1 MANLIIKPA
10 GNGSLILQDE
20 GGDAALTVGTTGS
33 TTLAG
38 TANNVGTVTAGSI
51 AGGSITNATTFPAG
65 HVIQQVST
73 LYEPSGDIST
83 SSTSFQAS
91 AFFLTITPTNAAND
105 ICMCFHLNGTSQSST
120 SANGIVDI
128 QRSINGASYTQMGGL
143 KTYAFS
149 HTYNVH
155 ATSSGI
161 VFTDTNFSGWTTG
174 TIVYKLYFRT
184 DNASHAFILT
194 RGNTSSAAW
203 AMEIKR

>member
-65 HVIQQVST
+65 HVIQQVSSI
-73 LYEPSGDIST
+73 YEPTSAQATTST
-83 SSTSFQAS
+83 TFQAS
-91 AFFLTITPTNAAND
+91 SLFLTITPTNAAND
-105 ICMCFHLNGTSQSST
+105 ICMCFHVNGTFQAST
-120 SANGIVDI
+120 SANGIIDI
-128 QRSINGASYTQMGGL
+128 QRSINGGGYSQMGAL
-143 KTYAFS
+143 RTYAFS
-149 HTYNVH
+149 HTYNTM

-174 TIVYKLYFRT
+174 TIVYKLFYRT
-184 DNASHAFILT
+184 DNASHQFTLFRA
-194 RGNTSSAAW
+194 NTSNGAW

>member
-10 GNGSLILQDE
+10 DGGSLVLQDE

-38 TANNVGTVTAGSI
+38 TANNLGTTTAGTLSS
-51 AGGSITNATTFPAG
+51 GVTFPAG
-65 HVIQQVST
+65 HVIQQVSSI
-73 LYEPSGDIST
+73 YEPTTNIATTST
-83 SSTSFQAS
+83 TFQAS
-91 AFFLTITPTNAAND
+91 SLSLTITPTNAAND
-105 ICMCFHLNGTSQSST
+105 ICMCFHVNGYYIANA
-120 SANGIVDI
+120 SANGIIDL
-128 QRSINGASYTQMGGL
+128 QRSINGAAYTQMGAL
-143 KTYAFS
+143 RTFAFA
-149 HTYNVH
+149 HTYSTAANS
-155 ATSSGI
+155 ASI

-194 RGNTSSAAW
+194 RGNTSNAAW

>member
-10 GNGSLILQDE
+10 DGGSLVLQDE
-20 GGDAALTVGTTGS
+20 GGDPALTVGTTGS

-38 TANNVGTVTAGSI
+38 TANNLGTTTAGTLSS
-51 AGGSITNATTFPAG
+51 GVTFPAG
-65 HVIQQVST
+65 HVIQQVSSI
-73 LYEPSGDIST
+73 YEPTTNIATTST
-83 SSTSFQAS
+83 TFQAS
-91 AFFLTITPTNAAND
+91 SLSLTITPTNAAND
-105 ICMCFHLNGTSQSST
+105 ICMCFHVNGYYIANA
-120 SANGIVDI
+120 SANGIIDL

-174 TIVYKLYFRT
+174 TIVYKLYYRT
-184 DNASHAFILT
+184 DNASHSFCLFRA
-194 RGNTSSAAW
+194 NTLQGAW
-203 AMEIKR
+203 GMEIKR